1 MSKKQIFSSD
11 LVWLAVVAS
20 IILLLLS
27 AGCGHRGPLR
37 LPDSDVLFMEVRIE
51 RF

>member
-11 LVWLAVVAS
+11 LVRLTVVVS

-37 LPDSDVLFMEVRIE
+37 LPDSNVLFMEVRIE

>member
-1 MSKKQIFSSD
+1 MSKKQISSSD
-11 LVWLAVVAS
+11 LVWLAILVS

-27 AGCGHRGPLR
+27 AGCGHKGPLR
-37 LPDSDVLFMEVRIE
+37 LPDSNVLFMEVRIE

>member
-1 MSKKQIFSSD
+1 MSKKQIFSRG
-11 LVWLAVVAS
+11 LIWLTALIS

-27 AGCGHRGPLR
+27 AGCGHRGPLKP
-37 LPDSDVLFMEVRIE
+37 PDSNGLFMEVRIE